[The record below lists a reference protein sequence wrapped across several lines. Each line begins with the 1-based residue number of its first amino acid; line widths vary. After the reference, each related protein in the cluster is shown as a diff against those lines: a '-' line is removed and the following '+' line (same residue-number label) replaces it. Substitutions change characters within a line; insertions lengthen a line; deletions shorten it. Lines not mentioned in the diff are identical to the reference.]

1 MKRIIIALITVAF
14 LLSPSTVL
22 KKITIS
28 GKSTDKNLVTVLQIE
43 KNTKDRMIQYDDDSL
58 FNYEIDNFEHTII
71 ISVIIIVLVF
81 CLPVF
86 IIFIIYNYRY
96 KNRKAKY
103 KLAEQALAAGQPIPD
118 GLFNDDNKKKDI
130 RISGIKN
137 IFTGIGLFIYLW
149 AVTNR
154 LEIGCAGLLIMFAGF
169 GKLLIHYTQY
179 PNRKDKNP
187 EE

>member
-1 MKRIIIALITVAF
+1 MKHIIIALITAAF
-14 LLSPSTVL
+14 LLSPSTAL

-28 GKSTDKNLVTVLQIE
+28 EKSSGKNPVTVLQIE
-43 KNTKDRMIQYDDDSL
+43 KHSKDRTIRYDDDNL
-58 FNYEIDNFEHTII
+58 FNYEIDNLEHTII
-71 ISVIIIVLVF
+71 ISVIIIALVF

-96 KNRKAKY
+96 KDRKAKY

-118 GLFNDDNKKKDI
+118 GLFKDDNKKKDLRVI
-130 RISGIKN
+130 GIKN

-154 LEIGCAGLLIMFAGF
+154 LEIGCVGLLIMFAGF
-169 GKLLIHYTQY
+169 GKLLIHYTQS
-179 PNRKDKNP
+179 PNKKGKNP

>member
-1 MKRIIIALITVAF
+1 MKHIIIALITVAF

-28 GKSTDKNLVTVLQIE
+28 GKSTGKNLVTVLQIE
-43 KNTKDRMIQYDDDSL
+43 KNSKDQTIRYDDDSP
-58 FNYEIDNFEHTII
+58 FNYEINDFEHLAI
-71 ISVIIIVLVF
+71 ISVIIIALVF
-81 CLPVF
+81 CLPIF
-86 IIFIIYNYRY
+86 IIFIIFNYRY

-130 RISGIKN
+130 RIIGIKN
-137 IFTGIGLFIYLW
+137 IFTGIGLFIFLW

-154 LEIGCAGLLIMFAGF
+154 LDIGCVGLLIM
-169 GKLLIHYTQY
+169 
-179 PNRKDKNP
+179 
-187 EE
+187 